1 MEMDRRTMLQGTA
14 VTGLLAA
21 LGLAGC
27 SSSSKPAEQSP
38 TPSSTPSPSGSP
50 MSPASV
56 RVLTLDNEAWSWD
69 ETNDVYYQIGNAYV
83 ASPAA
88 KDYETL
94 GIYVPGAYLS
104 AAKNSTGK
112 YTATINAKGAV
123 GKFKAGTAPIVFPVN
138 TPGYA
143 AQKPPSAYSYGD
155 VSDYLKAGFIYVYP
169 GLRGQDSETSTYTGN
184 APWGVTDLKAAVR
197 YIRFNAA
204 VLPGDQARM
213 VVFGMS
219 GGGAQSS
226 VMGACGDS
234 ALYKPYLESVGAAM
248 TTAKG
253 KAISDAV
260 AGVMAWCPITSLD
273 YANASYEWNMGQFA
287 TTSTRAAGTWTSA
300 YSADLSTAFASYL
313 NKLGLKDS
321 SGKTLTLAKS
331 AGGTYLSGSYYDYLV
346 SVITTSLNNF
356 LSDTTFPYTPTT
368 MGGPMGAGGFT
379 GRPPTGTGP
388 VGGGMPTGGGGMPTG
403 GGVPS
408 SSSSTSTTYQTVA
421 DYIAYLN
428 TDTKWVEYDAASKTA
443 KITGL
448 AGFVKSQKNATKDVG
463 AFDGVARGATEN
475 VVHGLGA
482 SPLHFAAVS
491 RDVIAANQSRYSAI
505 SGWKSTYASAQYTSD
520 FAKTDS
526 IGKDVSYRENMYNPM
541 YYLSKYYKGYKTAT
555 VAPHWRIRT
564 GIKQP
569 DTANTTE
576 LNLLLALQNYGIKN
590 VDFATVWGQAHVMA
604 ERTGSATANF
614 IAWVEQ
620 TVAK

>member
-368 MGGPMGAGGFT
+368 MGGPMGAGGCT

-408 SSSSTSTTYQTVA
+408 SSSSTSTTYKTVA

-448 AGFVKSQKNATKDVG
+448 ARVRQEPEERDQGRRRVR
-463 AFDGVARGATEN
+463 RGCAGRDRKRGPRSWRQPAPLRSRSRGMSSPRTRAVTRPSPAGN
-475 VVHGLGA
+475 PPMRRRSTRAISRRPTA
-482 SPLHFAAVS
+482 SEKT
-491 RDVIAANQSRYSAI
+491 SAI
-505 SGWKSTYASAQYTSD
+505 ARTCTTRCTTCPS
-520 FAKTDS
+520 
-526 IGKDVSYRENMYNPM
+526 
-541 YYLSKYYKGYKTAT
+541 YYKGYKTAT
-555 VAPHWRIRT
+555 VAPAL
-564 GIKQP
+564 
-569 DTANTTE
+569 ANS
-576 LNLLLALQNYGIKN
+576 YR
-590 VDFATVWGQAHVMA
+590 DQAA
-604 ERTGSATANF
+604 
-614 IAWVEQ
+614 
-620 TVAK
+620 